1 MSTLPKQ
8 VQDQIARGEQL
19 ATEMGITPP
28 AAPVTAPV
36 TPAEPA
42 ANQNEP
48 APTETQP
55 QPTQQGQ
62 DNWEQKYKILQG
74 KYNAEVPRLAAEVRE
89 QHDALRQ
96 MQDQLQQLSSAP
108 QTEVQFTGVGDI
120 DPAHREEYGDEFF
133 QIVAQTAMRSVQPAL
148 TQIAQQIEEMR
159 RGLIGTQASVNK
171 TEHQIFL
178 EQLDTQ
184 FKSWRTLNKDE
195 GFNRWLN
202 ERDALSGLTRK
213 HLLDD
218 AVRSRDVS
226 RAGAFFQGYET
237 EHGKGAPS
245 SQAPKARETSLEAL
259 AAPGATRSGN
269 PPAPVSHA
277 DEIWTGAEIRAFYA
291 DVRAGKFFGKDAEK
305 LAIEQRIA
313 TAAARGRVQG

>member
-1 MSTLPKQ
+1 MPTLPKQ
-8 VQDQIARGEQL
+8 VQDQIAHGNQL
-19 ATEMGITPP
+19 AAEMGIVPGQP
-28 AAPVTAPV
+28 AQPAPVTAPV
-36 TPAEPA
+36 TEPA

-48 APTETQP
+48 AQNEPAQ
-55 QPTQQGQ
+55 QTQQGQ

-96 MQDQLQQLSSAP
+96 MQEQMQALASAP
-108 QTEVQFTGVGDI
+108 QTEVQFSGVGEI

-148 TQIAQQIEEMR
+148 NQIAQQLEEMR
-159 RGLIGTQASVNK
+159 RGLIGTQASVQK

-184 FKSWRTLNKDE
+184 FNSWRTLNKDE
-195 GFNRWLN
+195 GFNRWLG

-226 RAGAFFQGYET
+226 RAVAFFQGYST
-237 EHGKGAPS
+237 EHGSGAAG
-245 SQAPKARETSLEAL
+245 SQAPRRETSLESL
-259 AAPGATRSGN
+259 AAPGATRTGT
-269 PPAPVSHA
+269 PPAPVAHA

-291 DVRAGKFFGKDAEK
+291 DVRAGKFTGRDAEK